1 MEEHPVRLL
10 VADDLERSRLT
21 VFFRLL
27 LAIPHLIWL
36 TLWGIA
42 ALFATIA
49 NWFATLFSGTSPEG
63 LHSFLARYVKYAT
76 QLHSYL
82 YLAANP
88 YPSFDGRD
96 GYPIDLVIGPP
107 QRQNRWTVG
116 FRLILAVPALLL
128 GGALA
133 GSPSVSTRS
142 GGSSAGGLLVAVA
155 LLAWFA
161 ILARGRQS
169 RGLRDA
175 AAYSLCYAAQLWSYL
190 FLLTERYPDSS
201 PERALPELPV
211 RSDPVDV
218 EAGGELRRSR
228 LTVFFRLLLSIP
240 HLIWLALW
248 GIVVLLA
255 AIASW
260 FATLA
265 SATTPASLHRFI
277 SRYVRYQTH
286 VYGFLYLIANPF
298 PGFTGAVGSYP
309 LEALIDGPRVQ
320 NRWKVGFRLVLAIP
334 AVIVGAA
341 YGGVLFAAALLG
353 WFTGLFTA
361 RMPHSLR
368 GAGALAI
375 RYHTQTSAYLLLLTD
390 AYPYSGPFRR
400 AGVEAQ
406 MQPAP
411 VPFPEAA

>member
-1 MEEHPVRLL
+1 VHEHPVRLL

-42 ALFATIA
+42 ALFAAIA

-76 QLHSYL
+76 QFHSYL

-96 GYPIDLVIGPP
+96 GYPIDLVIAPP

-133 GSPSVSTRS
+133 GTPSLSTRS

-211 RSDPVDV
+211 RFDPVDV

-228 LTVFFRLLLSIP
+228 LTVFFRVLLAIP

-248 GIVVLLA
+248 GLVVLFA

-265 SATTPASLHRFI
+265 SGTTPASLHRFI
-277 SRYVRYQTH
+277 ARYVRYQTH

-298 PGFTGAVGSYP
+298 PGFTGAAGSYP
-309 LEALIDGPRVQ
+309 LEALIDAPRVQ
-320 NRWKVGFRLVLAIP
+320 NRWKVGFRVVLAIP

-368 GAGALAI
+368 NAGALAI

-390 AYPYSGPFRR
+390 AYPYSGPFSRIP
-400 AGVEAQ
+400 AEAKT
-406 MQPAP
+406 QPAP
-411 VPFPEAA
+411 APLPEAA